1 MSKPLVLSV
10 LALSLVAAA
19 PVRAQD
25 LADRTFRLG
34 ANLALG
40 FAGEYDTYA
49 SATVAGVRRTAHGE
63 GDANPSIGFDVRGEV
78 PVADFLVIGGWFEL
92 LTLQSDVMNAQRE
105 ATFGIDGYVRA
116 RWVFELGD
124 GSFFLEPYVL
134 LPIGFTGAVVDDDD
148 GSGDDLWPGW
158 NTGVFGGAQFLSAM
172 GLGGYLE
179 LGWRHGEI
187 YQTFPIAGVDTDWS
201 IVLNELAL
209 NVGVVYAFGG

>member
-1 MSKPLVLSV
+1 MSKHVPLFA
-10 LALSLVAAA
+10 LALVGLVAS

-25 LADRTFRLG
+25 LADRSFRLG

-49 SATVAGVRRTAHGE
+49 TGGGVSLHGE
-63 GDANPSIGFDVRGEV
+63 GDANPSVGFDVRGEV
-78 PVADFLVIGGWFEL
+78 PVADFLVVGGWFEL
-92 LTLQSDVMNAQRE
+92 LTLQSDASMAQRE

-124 GSFFLEPYVL
+124 GSFFLEPYLL
-134 LPIGFTGAVVDDDD
+134 LPLGFTGAVVDDDD
-148 GSGDDLWPGW
+148 GSGDDVWPGW
-158 NTGVFGGAQFLSAM
+158 NTGAFAGAQFLSAM

-179 LGWRHGEI
+179 IGWRHGEV
-187 YQTFPIAGVDTDWS
+187 YHSGSVFGVDTDAS

-209 NVGVVYAFGG
+209 NLGVVYAFGG